1 MCDHR
6 RVRALTGSLEPL
18 RERPFRLLFL
28 GRTLSAV
35 GDAIVPVALTFA
47 VLKLGTATDLGIVL
61 GAGSATRVVFLLAGG
76 VWADRLPRQLVM
88 MGADVVRA
96 ATQALIALGF
106 YTGQI
111 RIWELA
117 VASAAFGGASAFFN
131 PASTGLLPSI
141 VSAERLQE
149 ANALIGLTRG
159 VTEVAGPA
167 ISGVVVALFGYG
179 LVFAI
184 DSASFVASFV
194 CLAAMHLPS
203 VIERGAKRSMLLDAR
218 EGLRVLLD
226 RPWMVAGV
234 ACDLVTNFAL
244 AILFVL
250 APVVI
255 KEHFGG
261 ARDWGLML
269 TVGAIGGLLGSA
281 VALRY
286 KPDRPLLVTYIIS
299 FAFPLELIALAPPL
313 PLGVLMVGL
322 ALVFW
327 SVTLGNAYW
336 ATMLQQHVPAE
347 ALSRVDSLT
356 WIASLVVFPV
366 GLVAAG
372 PLAAAVGIRNTL
384 LGAAALAA
392 LAVSVVLCVRDVR
405 DLRRVDRLTAA
416 EPATTEIALD

>member
-1 MCDHR
+1 M
-6 RVRALTGSLEPL
+6 RAFTGSLEPL
-18 RERPFRLLFL
+18 RERPFRLLFF

-47 VLKLGTATDLGIVL
+47 VLKLGNATDLGIVL

-88 MGADVVRA
+88 MGADAVRA
-96 ATQALIALGF
+96 AVQGLIALAF
-106 YTGQI
+106 FTG
-111 RIWELA
+111 RIQLWELA
-117 VASAAFGGASAFFN
+117 VGSAVFGGASAFFN

-167 ISGVVVALFGYG
+167 IAGVVVAAFGYG

-184 DSASFVASFV
+184 DAASFVASFV
-194 CLAAMHLPS
+194 CLAAMRLPS
-203 VIERGAKRSMLLDAR
+203 AIQRGARSSMFAEAR
-218 EGLRVLLD
+218 EGLREILD
-226 RPWMVAGV
+226 RPWMVAGCL
-234 ACDLVTNFAL
+234 CDLVTNFTL

-250 APVVI
+250 APVVV
-255 KEHFGG
+255 KEHFNG
-261 ARDWGLML
+261 AKDWGFML
-269 TVGAIGGLLGSA
+269 TFGAVGGLLGSA
-281 VALRY
+281 AALRY
-286 KPDRPLLVTYIIS
+286 RPDRPLLVTYIIA
-299 FAFPLELIALAPPL
+299 FTFPLELAALAPPL
-313 PLGVLMVGL
+313 PLVVLAAGL

-336 ATMLQQHVPAE
+336 ATMLQQHIPRE

-366 GLVAAG
+366 GLVLAG
-372 PLAAAVGIRNTL
+372 PIAAAIGVRETL
-384 LGAAALAA
+384 LGAAAVAA
-392 LAVSVVLCVRDVR
+392 LAVTAVLSIRDVR
-405 DLRRVDRLTAA
+405 ELRRV
-416 EPATTEIALD
+416 ESATRTDAGSLSPESG

>member
-1 MCDHR
+1 
-6 RVRALTGSLEPL
+6 VWKLPGSLEL
-18 RERPFRLLFL
+18 LGERPFRLLFF

-47 VLKLGTATDLGIVL
+47 VLKIGTATDLGIVL
-61 GAGSATRVVFLLAGG
+61 GAGSAARVVFLLAGG

-88 MGADVVRA
+88 IGADIVRA
-96 ATQALIALGF
+96 VAHALIALVF
-106 YTGQI
+106 FAGQT

-117 VASAAFGGASAFFN
+117 VASAVFGAASAFFN

-167 ISGVVVALFGYG
+167 ISGVVVAVFGYG

-184 DSASFVASFV
+184 DAASFVASFV
-194 CLAAMHLPS
+194 CLAAMRLPS
-203 VIERGAKRSMLLDAR
+203 LIERGAKRSMLVDAR
-218 EGLRVLLD
+218 EGLRELLD
-226 RPWMVAGV
+226 RRWLVAGSL
-234 ACDLVTNFAL
+234 CDLVTNFTL

-250 APVVI
+250 APVVV

-261 ARDWGLML
+261 VKGWGLIL
-269 TVGAIGGLLGSA
+269 TFGAVGGLLGSTF
-281 VALRY
+281 ALRY
-286 KPDRPLLVTYIIS
+286 KPERPLLVTYIIA
-299 FAFPLELIALAPPL
+299 FTFPLELAALAPPL
-313 PLGVLMVGL
+313 PLVVLAVGL

-347 ALSRVDSLT
+347 ALSRVDSLA
-356 WIASLVVFPV
+356 WIASLVVFPI
-366 GLVAAG
+366 GLVLAG
-372 PLAAAVGIRNTL
+372 PIAAAIGVRNTL
-384 LGAAALAA
+384 LGAAAIAA
-392 LAVSVVLCVRDVR
+392 LAISVVLSVRDVR
-405 DLRRVDRLTAA
+405 ELRRA
-416 EPATTEIALD
+416 EPATAADLPAAVT

>member
-1 MCDHR
+1 MW
-6 RVRALTGSLEPL
+6 ALTGSLEPL
-18 RERPFRLLFL
+18 RERPFRLLFF
-28 GRTLSAV
+28 GQTLSAV

-96 ATQALIALGF
+96 VAQGLIALAF
-106 YTGQI
+106 YSGQI

-117 VASAAFGGASAFFN
+117 AASAFFGAASAFFN

-167 ISGVVVALFGYG
+167 ISGVVVAVFGYG

-184 DSASFVASFV
+184 DAASFVASFV
-194 CLAAMHLPS
+194 CLAAMRLPS
-203 VIERGAKRSMLLDAR
+203 VIQRGEKRSMLVDAR
-218 EGLRVLLD
+218 DGLRELLA
-226 RPWMVAGV
+226 RRWMVVGCL
-234 ACDLVTNFAL
+234 CDLVTNFTL

-250 APVVI
+250 GPVVV

-269 TVGAIGGLLGSA
+269 TFGAVGGLLGSA
-281 VALRY
+281 FALRY
-286 KPDRPLLVTYIIS
+286 KPDRPLLVTYIIA
-299 FAFPLELIALAPPL
+299 FTFPLELVALAPPL
-313 PLGVLMVGL
+313 PLVALAVGL

-356 WIASLVVFPV
+356 WTASLVVFPI
-366 GLVAAG
+366 GLVLAG
-372 PLAAAVGIRNTL
+372 PLAAAVGVGNTL
-384 LGAAALAA
+384 LGSAVLAA
-392 LAVSVVLCVRDVR
+392 VAIATVLSVRDVR
-405 DLRRVDRLTAA
+405 DLRRLDLATPRGS
-416 EPATTEIALD
+416 PALESD

>member
-1 MCDHR
+1 MG
-6 RVRALTGSLEPL
+6 ALKGSLEPL
-18 RERPFRLLFL
+18 RERPFRLLFF

-47 VLKLGTATDLGIVL
+47 VLKLGSATDLGIVL
-61 GAGSATRVVFLLAGG
+61 GAGAATRVVFLLAGG

-88 MGADVVRA
+88 MGADIVRA
-96 ATQALIALGF
+96 AVQALIAVAF

-117 VASAAFGGASAFFN
+117 VASAVFGGASAFFN

-167 ISGVVVALFGYG
+167 IAGVVVAAFGYG

-184 DSASFVASFV
+184 DAASFVASFV
-194 CLAAMHLPS
+194 CLAAMRLPS
-203 VIERGAKRSMLLDAR
+203 VIQRGEKRSMLVDAR
-218 EGLRVLLD
+218 DGLRELLA
-226 RPWMVAGV
+226 RRWMVAGCL
-234 ACDLVTNFAL
+234 CDLVTNFTL

-250 APVVI
+250 GPVVV

-261 ARDWGLML
+261 AREWGLML
-269 TVGAIGGLLGSA
+269 TFGAVGGLLGSA
-281 VALRY
+281 FALRY
-286 KPDRPLLVTYIIS
+286 KPDRPLLVTYIIA
-299 FAFPLELIALAPPL
+299 FTFPLELAALAPPL
-313 PLGVLMVGL
+313 PLVVLAIGL

-336 ATMLQQHVPAE
+336 ATMLQQHIPSE

-366 GLVAAG
+366 GLVIAG
-372 PLAAAVGIRNTL
+372 PIAAAIGVQNTL

-392 LAVSVVLCVRDVR
+392 IAITTVLSVRDVR
-405 DLRRVDRLTAA
+405 ELRRLSHS
-416 EPATTEIALD
+416 

>member
-1 MCDHR
+1 MWR
-6 RVRALTGSLEPL
+6 LPGSLGPL
-18 RERPFRLLFL
+18 SERPFRLLFF

-61 GAGSATRVVFLLAGG
+61 GAGSAARVVFLLAGG

-96 ATQALIALGF
+96 VAQALIALGF
-106 YTGQI
+106 YSGQI
-111 RIWELA
+111 QIWELA
-117 VASAAFGGASAFFN
+117 VASAVFGAASAFFN

-159 VTEVAGPA
+159 ATEVAGPA
-167 ISGVVVALFGYG
+167 ISGLVVAVFGYG

-184 DSASFVASFV
+184 DAASFVASFV
-194 CLAAMHLPS
+194 CLAAMRLPS
-203 VIERGAKRSMLLDAR
+203 IIQRGEKRSMLADAR
-218 EGLRVLLD
+218 EGLRELLD
-226 RPWMVAGV
+226 RRWMVAGCL
-234 ACDLVTNFAL
+234 CDLVTNFTL
-244 AILFVL
+244 AVLFVL
-250 APVVI
+250 APVVV

-261 ARDWGLML
+261 AKDWGLML
-269 TVGAIGGLLGSA
+269 TFGAVGGLLGSTF
-281 VALRY
+281 ALRY
-286 KPDRPLLVTYIIS
+286 KPERPLLATYLTA
-299 FAFPLELIALAPPL
+299 FTFPLELAALAPPL
-313 PLGVLMVGL
+313 PLVVLAVGL

-356 WIASLVVFPV
+356 WITSLVVFPL
-366 GLVAAG
+366 GLVLAG
-372 PLAAAVGIRNTL
+372 PIAAAIGVQNTL
-384 LGAAALAA
+384 LGAAATAA
-392 LAVSVVLCVRDVR
+392 LAVTAVLSVRDVR
-405 DLRRVDRLTAA
+405 DLRRP
-416 EPATTEIALD
+416 EPATATVIT